1 MSLLGEAVKIRR
13 EELGLDQL
21 ELGRRVG
28 VGQQTVSRW
37 ETGASVP
44 KADRLPVLAEV
55 LGLDSEYVHRMA
67 GYLPPDRSSPAAD
80 LVHAVYAAGRGAQRR
95 RAAPAAGPGLAGV
108 PAAPRVEPAWGRV
121 ARLGRAVG
129 PHPHGGFHTSHT
141 GKPLASPTVPVG
153 REELTMSLLESNAH
167 SVAGGPGAGW
177 RERVLEALLP
187 HRGAI
192 ANARAAMEHDRAA
205 AWQRQQAALAMAR
218 AAGHPV
224 ASPPRGTVR

>member
-44 KADRLPVLAEV
+44 KVDRLPVLAEV

-80 LVHAVYAAGRGAQRR
+80 LVHGVY
-95 RAAPAAGPGLAGV
+95 
-108 PAAPRVEPAWGRV
+108 
-121 ARLGRAVG
+121 
-129 PHPHGGFHTSHT
+129 
-141 GKPLASPTVPVG
+141 
-153 REELTMSLLESNAH
+153 
-167 SVAGGPGAGW
+167 
-177 RERVLEALLP
+177 
-187 HRGAI
+187 
-192 ANARAAMEHDRAA
+192 ARAAEFSDDELLLLLDRV
-205 AWQRQQAALAMAR
+205 WQEYRRRRGM
-218 AAGHPV
+218 
-224 ASPPRGTVR
+224 SPPGVA